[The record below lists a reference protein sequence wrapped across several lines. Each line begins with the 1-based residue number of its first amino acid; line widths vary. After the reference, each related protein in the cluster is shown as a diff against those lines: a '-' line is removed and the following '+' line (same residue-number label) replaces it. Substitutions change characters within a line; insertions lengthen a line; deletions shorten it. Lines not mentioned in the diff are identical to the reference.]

1 VPVTEASLAAAVL
14 EIGMADVAVEAVLAD
29 AREFKSRWIDV
40 TKRANVVS
48 NFDRHYHE
56 CWQHLDRAAAA
67 VKKAGRSTDKFDATR
82 RTLGVP
88 GSGGITSTQDVTSV
102 PEVLTDLGL
111 VGRTVSVEFNINV
124 RGMELAV
131 AALAS
136 LHESVPEAKSSAAD
150 QAVVPDVRAR
160 RRVWPYLLLGVAA
173 LAAWFILSR

>member
-1 VPVTEASLAAAVL
+1 VTEPSLAAAVQ
-14 EIGMADVAVEAVLAD
+14 EIGMAEVAVEALLAD
-29 AREFKSRWIDV
+29 AREFKSPWIDV
-40 TKRANVVS
+40 TKRANVVA

-67 VKKAGRSTDKFDATR
+67 VRKAGRSTDKFDATR
-82 RTLGVP
+82 QTLGVP
-88 GSGGITSTQDVTSV
+88 GAGGITNTQDVNPV

-111 VGRTVSVEFNINV
+111 VGRTVSLEFKLNA

-136 LHESVPEAKSSAAD
+136 LHESVPEAKPPSGNEAG
-150 QAVVPDVRAR
+150 VPDVRAR

-173 LAAWFILSR
+173 LVAWFIFSR

>member
-1 VPVTEASLAAAVL
+1 MAEVT
-14 EIGMADVAVEAVLAD
+14 VEALLAD
-29 AREFKSRWIDV
+29 AREFKSPWIDV
-40 TKRANVVS
+40 SKRANVVS

-67 VKKAGRSTDKFDATR
+67 VRNAGRSTDKFDATR

-88 GSGGITSTQDVTSV
+88 GAGGITNTQDVTSV

-111 VGRTVSVEFNINV
+111 VGRTVSVDFKLNT

-136 LHESVPEAKSSAAD
+136 LHESVPEAKSPSGNEAG
-150 QAVVPDVRAR
+150 VPDVRAR
-160 RRVWPYLLLGVAA
+160 RRVWPYFLLGMAA
-173 LAAWFILSR
+173 LVAWFILSR

>member
-1 VPVTEASLAAAVL
+1 
-14 EIGMADVAVEAVLAD
+14 MAEVAVEAMLAD
-29 AREFKSRWIDV
+29 AGEFKSPWIDV
-40 TKRANVVS
+40 SKRANVVS

-67 VKKAGRSTDKFDATR
+67 VRNAGRSTDKFDATR

-88 GSGGITSTQDVTSV
+88 GAGGITNAQDVISV

-111 VGRTVSVEFNINV
+111 VGRAVSVDFNINA

-136 LHESVPEAKSSAAD
+136 LHESVPEAKSPSGDEAGI
-150 QAVVPDVRAR
+150 PDVRAR
-160 RRVWPYLLLGVAA
+160 RRVWPYFLLGLAA